1 MQVGLISG
9 NRFVF
14 GGKKNS
20 TEIKHDDDFAF
31 TLVNVPSTS
40 GIISQKN
47 IYVLVYHKKNKLPFS
62 FSLFTHK
69 KKGKSLL

>member
-1 MQVGLISG
+1 VQVGLISG

-47 IYVLVYHKKNKLPFS
+47 IYVLEYHKKKQTAIFF
-62 FSLFTHK
+62 FSLYT
-69 KKGKSLL
+69 